1 MRGDAL
7 MALFD
12 GLTHRIADRA
22 NELAEGVRDRIETAI
37 TEIPGVRVRRE
48 GEALVME
55 AVGLLRRRISEARL
69 RFAIWSS

>member
-1 MRGDAL
+1 

-12 GLTHRIADRA
+12 GPRRRVDDRA

-37 TEIPGVRVRRE
+37 TEFPGVRVQRE

-55 AVGLLRRRISEARL
+55 AVGLLRRWISEARL
-69 RFAIWSS
+69 RFALWGS